1 MWKTL
6 HHLWGYYEPKKN
18 LHIKLPKSKR
28 MNENIHDSQNIGKSL
43 WEKLGEC
50 INLVKYIF

>member
-50 INLVKYIF
+50 INLV